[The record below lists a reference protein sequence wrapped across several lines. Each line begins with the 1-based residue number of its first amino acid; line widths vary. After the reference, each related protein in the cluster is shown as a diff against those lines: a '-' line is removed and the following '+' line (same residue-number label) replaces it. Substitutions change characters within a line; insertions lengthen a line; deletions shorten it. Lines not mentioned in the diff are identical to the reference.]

1 MLSRLH
7 METGMKRIKVSHIQG
22 LQKGKRQGVSSWHE
36 QGNPEAVVESK
47 KQAWSHQFLHLLY
60 ICLEENSGRAEM
72 I

>member
-1 MLSRLH
+1 

-36 QGNPEAVVESK
+36 QGNPEAVEECK
-47 KQAWSHQFLHLLY
+47 KQAWGHQFLHLLY
-60 ICLEENSGRAEM
+60 ICSEENSGRAEM